1 MEKVILEGIVQQTQ
15 NVRTFLKN
23 EWDLSERLLRKLKLN
38 KRISCNGEEVWV
50 NETVENGDVINVDIS
65 FEETNEDIR
74 AEEQELNVLYEDNC
88 LLILNKPGNIVVH
101 PTCQHPFGTLA
112 NGVKAYLEQKDI
124 HILTRFVNRL
134 DRETS
139 GVIVFAKNE
148 YTQETLSK
156 QMQKK
161 VFEKEYIAVVH
172 GVITE
177 DSGTINLPIKRAPY
191 SIMLRMTAEDGEE
204 AITHFEVV
212 KRFKEYT
219 VLRLKLETGRTHQIR
234 VHCKAIGH
242 PIVGDGLYSDIKTDL
257 IGRQALHAE
266 KISFVHPIKKE
277 KMEIVAK
284 LSEDIEELLTKL
296 GGFYE

>member
-1 MEKVILEGIVQQTQ
+1 
-15 NVRTFLKN
+15 LKN

-38 KRISCNGEEVWV
+38 KRISCNGEEIWINSLVKP
-50 NETVENGDVINVDIS
+50 GDVICADIS
-65 FEETNEDIR
+65 FEEGNEDIL
-74 AEEQELNVLYEDNC
+74 AEKQDLDVLYEDNC
-88 LLILNKPGNIVVH
+88 LLVLNKSGNIVVH

-112 NGVKAYLEQKDI
+112 NGVKAYLEEKNI

-148 YTQETLSK
+148 YTQEALSK

-161 VFEKEYIAVVH
+161 VFEKEYIALVH
-172 GVITE
+172 GVVSE
-177 DSGTINLPIKRAPY
+177 ASGTIDLPIKRAPD

-204 AITHFEVV
+204 AITHFEVI
-212 KRFKEYT
+212 KRFAEYT

-242 PIVGDGLYSDIKTDL
+242 PIVGDGLYSDIKTEL

-266 KISFVHPIKKE
+266 KIRFVHPITKE
-277 KMEIVAK
+277 KIEIMAK
-284 LSEDIEELLTKL
+284 LPEDMEELIAIL
-296 GGFYE
+296 GN